1 MDTKYLLINIDDV
14 DTYSFISTYR
24 TSLDGLRCIIEL
36 ENPANDAMTKQEV
49 QVFLFKNHSEWTEDF
64 NEL

>member
-14 DTYSFISTYR
+14 DTYSFLSTYR

-36 ENPANDAMTKQEV
+36 ATDANDAMTKQEV
-49 QVFLFKNHSEWTEDF
+49 QVFLFENYAEWTEEF